1 MIGRFLMR
9 LLPTRNVRKGSCTP
23 ADLRASPSAKIKLD
37 GATKEM
43 IENGRTRLVIAAAL
57 FGLCFFVLSLRLV
70 DLTFIRNNV
79 EPPVSRSAS
88 LVAKIDQMPIMERA
102 DIVDREGAL
111 LAASLKTASLYADP
125 RKILDAR
132 DAAAKIVKVL
142 PELNY
147 ADLSQRLGSDRSF
160 LWLKRNLTPKQQYAV
175 NALGLPGLYF
185 HTEQRRV
192 YPQGA
197 LAVHAV
203 GYTDVDSKGIA
214 GVEQYFDQRLRDPAH
229 TTTPLVL
236 SLDVRVQHA
245 LKDELRKAM
254 VSFDAIGAAGIV
266 MDAHTGEIIALVSL
280 PDYEPGFVGSASADA
295 RFNRITLGVYEMG
308 STFKTFAAAMAL
320 DTGNVSFRSGYDATN
335 PIKIGGFTISDD
347 HAKKRWLSIPEIYMY
362 SSNIGAAKMA
372 VDVGPT
378 AQRNFMQKMGFLRKP
393 AIELP
398 ELGAPLYPKHW
409 NTIETMTIAFGHGI
423 SISPLHLATG
433 IAAVINGGLLVQ
445 PTLVKREPG
454 EPVPSERVISQK
466 TSQQIRQL
474 MRLVVE
480 EGTGKQAEAPGYLV
494 GGKTGTAEKVGVGG
508 YKKKALLSSF
518 VSAFPINDPRYVV
531 ITMIDEPKGTKET
544 YGYATAGWTAA
555 PVAGR
560 VITRIAPVLGVAPV
574 KETPDIRAL
583 IAVPGINGPAIPMSN
598 NGQEKKLA
606 AF

>member
-1 MIGRFLMR
+1 MIGNFFSRIKS
-9 LLPTRNVRKGSCTP
+9 PKNPRKGSCTP
-23 ADLRASPSAKIKLD
+23 ADLQATRTAKIKLD
-37 GATKEM
+37 GAAKEV
-43 IENGRTRLVIAAAL
+43 IENGRTRLVISAAM

-79 EPPVSRSAS
+79 EPPIARSAS
-88 LVAKIDQMPIMERA
+88 LVAKIDQMPVVERA
-102 DIVDREGAL
+102 DIVDRQGAL
-111 LAASLKTASLYADP
+111 LAVSLKTASLYADP
-125 RKILDAR
+125 RKILDAK
-132 DAAAKIVKVL
+132 DAAAKLAKIL
-142 PELNY
+142 PELNQR
-147 ADLSQRLGSDRSF
+147 DLTERLGSDRSF
-160 LWLKRNLTPKQQYAV
+160 LWIKRNLTPKQQYAV

-203 GYTDVDSKGIA
+203 GYTDVDNKGIA
-214 GVEQYFDQRLRDPAH
+214 GVEQYFDERLRDPAR
-229 TTTPLVL
+229 TTLPLAL
-236 SLDVRVQHA
+236 ALDVRVQHA
-245 LKDELRKAM
+245 MKDELRKAM
-254 VSFDAIGAAGIV
+254 AAFDAIGAAGMV
-266 MDAHTGEIIALVSL
+266 MDARNGEILALVSL
-280 PDYEPGFVGSASADA
+280 PDYEPGTVGQASNEA

-320 DTGNVSFRSGYDATN
+320 DTGNVTFRNGYDATN

-423 SISPLHLATG
+423 SVSPLQLATG
-433 IAAVINGGLLVQ
+433 IAAVVNGGYLVQ
-445 PTLVKREPG
+445 PTLVKREPDA
-454 EPVPSERVISQK
+454 PIPAERVISQK

-480 EGTGKQAEAPGYLV
+480 EGTGKQADADGYLV
-494 GGKTGTAEKVGVGG
+494 GGKTGTAEKAGAGG

-518 VSAFPINDPRYVV
+518 VSAFPIHDPRYVV

-544 YGYATAGWTAA
+544 HGYATAGWTAA
-555 PVAGR
+555 PVASR

-574 KETPDIRAL
+574 KETPDIRAI
-583 IAVPGINGPAIPMSN
+583 IAIPGINGPSSPSAGG
-598 NGQEKKLA
+598 GQEKKLA